1 MATPRLHPDLEPLG
15 FLLGSWSGAGFG
27 RYPTID
33 SFRYEETVTF
43 THVGKPFLV
52 YSQETRHA
60 EDGRLLH
67 GETGFW
73 RLPRPGRVE
82 LVVAHP
88 NGIVEVSEGELEGQA
103 IEVRSIVVARTTTA
117 KEVSAV
123 ERRLV
128 VEGSVLR
135 SSLEMA
141 AVGRT
146 LQNHLTAELV
156 RNS

>member
-1 MATPRLHPDLEPLG
+1 VAPPRLHPDLEPLG
-15 FLLGSWSGAGFG
+15 FLLGSWSGTGFG
-27 RYPTID
+27 QYPTID
-33 SFRYEETVTF
+33 AFHYEETITF
-43 THVGKPFLV
+43 GHVGKPFLA
-52 YSQETRHA
+52 YSQQTRHA
-60 EDGRLLH
+60 DDGRLLH

-73 RLPRPGRVE
+73 RMPRPGRVE

-88 NGIVEVSEGELEGQA
+88 NGIVEVSEGELEGQVV
-103 IEVRSIVVARTTTA
+103 EVRSILVGLTATA

-156 RNS
+156 RNA